1 MTITKTCYVFLQ
13 GDGTYMY
20 IRLAANTLAE
30 RLGLPLPGCVDSLLD
45 TAAWRTGVRSQ
56 TAVSL
61 SVSEQGHDDSDGSD
75 FGSNSDRWF

>member
-1 MTITKTCYVFLQ
+1 MKSELFLVTIAFDYGILV
-13 GDGTYMY
+13 
-20 IRLAANTLAE
+20 
-30 RLGLPLPGCVDSLLD
+30 CVDSLLD

-61 SVSEQGHDDSDGSD
+61 RVSEQGHDDSDGSE